1 MLINYKFKQ
10 MKTTNSLQKLKAA
23 AFLFVAS
30 LFVSQG
36 IHAQAQTLTLKDA
49 IKYAL
54 ENKADSKKAKLE
66 VENSKYQIEEVRSR
80 ALPQIAANGNLTYN
94 PILQLNALPGDFFGQ
109 PGTTLL
115 APLGQKWT
123 AGGGISLTQN
133 IFDQAVFTGLKA
145 AKTTRE
151 FYQIN
156 QQLTEEQVIERV
168 ANNYYQVF
176 VQRQK
181 LAVVDSNYVNTSK
194 VRDIIKGQF
203 DNGLAKKIDLDRMT
217 VNLYNINTKRQQLI
231 NALQLQE
238 NALKF
243 YMGMPIETPIIIPDT
258 EFEVTPQALS
268 EAPLTATRS
277 EYLLLEKQEQLLIYQ
292 KKSII
297 AGYYPTLSISGS
309 YNYLGQG
316 PEMPLFAKPADGVYW
331 TDYSSIGLNLRVPIF
346 TGFGTRA
353 KVRQADVEI
362 RRIKE
367 DMVDT
372 KLSLDLAYENAKTQ
386 INNSIITINSQ
397 KENVKLAQE
406 VLDNTQNNYYNGL
419 APLTDLLDAENSNVE
434 AQNNYTTA
442 LLDYKLAEIQ
452 LIKSKGELRTLSN

>member
-1 MLINYKFKQ
+1 
-10 MKTTNSLQKLKAA
+10 MKTISSLNKLRAIA
-23 AFLFVAS
+23 LLFVVS
-30 LFVSQG
+30 LFISQNVS
-36 IHAQAQTLTLKDA
+36 AQVQTLTLKDA
-49 IKYAL
+49 INYAL
-54 ENKADSKKAKLE
+54 QNKADAKKAKLD
-66 VENSKYQIEEVRSR
+66 VENSNYQIEEVRSR
-80 ALPQIAANGNLTYN
+80 ALPQISANGNITYN

-123 AGGGISLTQN
+123 SGAGVSLTQT

-156 QQLTEEQVIERV
+156 QQLTEEQVIENV

-176 VQRQK
+176 VQREK

-217 VNLYNINTKRQQLI
+217 VNLYNINTQRQQLI

-243 YMGMPIETPIIIPDT
+243 YIGMPIETKIIIPEE
-258 EFEVTPQALS
+258 EFEVTPQSLS
-268 EAPLTATRS
+268 EVPNTANRT
-277 EYLLLEKQEQLLIYQ
+277 EYLALEKQEQLLNYQ
-292 KKSII
+292 KKSVI
-297 AGYYPTLSISGS
+297 AEYYPSLSISGS

-331 TDYSSIGLNLRVPIF
+331 TDYSVIGLNLKVPIF

-353 KVRQADVEI
+353 RVRQADVEI
-362 RRIKE
+362 RKLKE
-367 DMVDT
+367 DMIDT

-434 AQNNYTTA
+434 AQNNYTSA

-452 LIKSKGELRTLSN
+452 LIKAKGELRTLTN